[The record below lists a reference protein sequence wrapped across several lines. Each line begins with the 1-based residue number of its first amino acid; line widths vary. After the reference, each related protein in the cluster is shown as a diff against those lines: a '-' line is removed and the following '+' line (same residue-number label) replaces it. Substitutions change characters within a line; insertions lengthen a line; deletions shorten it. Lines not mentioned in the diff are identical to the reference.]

1 MKKVLILISIVI
13 FSVNAFAQ
21 SWPSSSATRPSFGGF
36 GVATEDENSS
46 VFESNGASFAGDYVS
61 TLQTK
66 DLGFGDDEKENESGL
81 GNPGQEGDAPVPIIE
96 SIIGLLGLGGAY
108 AIRLFSKK
116 RKDEE

>member
-36 GVATEDENSS
+36 GVATEDESTS

-61 TLQTK
+61 TPQTK
-66 DLGFGDDEKENESGL
+66 DFGDNEKENESGL
-81 GNPGQEGDAPVPIIE
+81 TNPGDTVPIIE
-96 SIIGLLGLGGAY
+96 SILGLLGLGGAY
-108 AIRLFSKK
+108 AFRLFTKK

>member
-1 MKKVLILISIVI
+1 MKKVLILITIVI
-13 FSVNAFAQ
+13 FSVSAFAQ

-36 GVATEDENSS
+36 GVATENENSS

-61 TLQTK
+61 TPQTK
-66 DLGFGDDEKENESGL
+66 DFGEDEEEDKSGL
-81 GNPGQEGDAPVPIIE
+81 DNPGQEGDAPVPIIE
-96 SIIGLLGLGGAY
+96 SILGLLGLGGVY

>member
-36 GVATEDENSS
+36 GVATEDESTS
-46 VFESNGASFAGDYVS
+46 VFESNGASFVGDYVS
-61 TLQTK
+61 TPQTK
-66 DLGFGDDEKENESGL
+66 GYGDNEDENESGL
-81 GNPGQEGDAPVPIIE
+81 GNPGQEGDTVPIIE
-96 SIIGLLGLGGAY
+96 SILGLLGLGGAY

>member
-1 MKKVLILISIVI
+1 MKKVLILITIVI

-61 TLQTK
+61 TPQTK
-66 DLGFGDDEKENESGL
+66 GFGDNEKDDESGL
-81 GNPGQEGDAPVPIIE
+81 TNPGQEVPIIE
-96 SIIGLLGLGGAY
+96 SILGLLGLGGAY

>member
-1 MKKVLILISIVI
+1 MKKVLIIISIVI

-61 TLQTK
+61 TPQTK
-66 DLGFGDDEKENESGL
+66 GFGDNEKDDESGL
-81 GNPGQEGDAPVPIIE
+81 TNPGQEGDAPVPIIE

>member
-1 MKKVLILISIVI
+1 MKKVLILITIVI

-61 TLQTK
+61 TPQTK
-66 DLGFGDDEKENESGL
+66 DFGDNEKEDESGL
-81 GNPGQEGDAPVPIIE
+81 TNPGQEVPIIE

>member
-1 MKKVLILISIVI
+1 MKKVLIIISIVI

-61 TLQTK
+61 TPQTK
-66 DLGFGDDEKENESGL
+66 DFGDNEKEDESGL
-81 GNPGQEGDAPVPIIE
+81 TNPGQEVPIIE
-96 SIIGLLGLGGAY
+96 SILGLLGLGGAY

>member
-1 MKKVLILISIVI
+1 MKKVLILITIVI
-13 FSVNAFAQ
+13 FSVSAFAQ

-36 GVATEDENSS
+36 GVATENENSS

-61 TLQTK
+61 TPQTK
-66 DLGFGDDEKENESGL
+66 DFGDNEKDENESGL

-96 SIIGLLGLGGAY
+96 SILGLLGLGGAY